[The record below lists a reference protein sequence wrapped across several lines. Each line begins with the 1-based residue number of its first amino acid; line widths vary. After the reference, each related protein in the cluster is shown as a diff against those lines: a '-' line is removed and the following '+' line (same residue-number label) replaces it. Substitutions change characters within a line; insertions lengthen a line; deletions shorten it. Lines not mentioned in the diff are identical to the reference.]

1 MGNQQREVTCITLF
15 QLLNYCKSKMC
26 EIFLVIQLFVT
37 VLFVSAETEDPVSN
51 IQSSTGEKDRKN
63 VQNSKVFFDIVAD
76 NEPMGRIEV
85 MLFDDVVPKTVKN
98 FKALAKGSCGFGYQ
112 GSKFHRVIPNF
123 MLQGGDFDKGDGT
136 GGKSIYGQTFEDE
149 NFTKKHDEPGI
160 LSMANAGPN
169 TNGAQFFITTVPTPH
184 LDGKH
189 VVFGKVSDSKS
200 MDVVKA
206 IEALGSETG
215 ETKKK
220 IEIAKSG
227 LLPDAEVRC
236 EYKETILI

>member
-15 QLLNYCKSKMC
+15 QLLNYWKSKMC

-37 VLFVSAETEDPVSN
+37 VLFVLAETD
-51 IQSSTGEKDRKN
+51 GKK
-63 VQNSKVFFDIVAD
+63 VQNSKVFFDIAAD

-112 GSKFHRVIPNF
+112 GSKFHRVIPKF
-123 MLQGGDFDKGDGT
+123 MLQGLDFDIGDGT

-227 LLPDAEVRC
+227 LLPDVEVKC
-236 EYKETILI
+236 E